1 MEWVSK
7 KKENTIIA
15 LHISELDIN
24 LQFAFSCNFKRHN
37 RTWSIQNFPCSTWLN
52 AGPLLSMICAFFKS
66 PYNSTNNFDDTPVT
80 LQNDKILKDKS
91 LGFIF
96 PILKCSTKTVRII
109 YSAIIQ
115 VVFLASK
122 TFFQRSA

>member
-1 MEWVSK
+1 
-7 KKENTIIA
+7 
-15 LHISELDIN
+15 
-24 LQFAFSCNFKRHN
+24 
-37 RTWSIQNFPCSTWLN
+37 
-52 AGPLLSMICAFFKS
+52 MICAFFKS

-122 TFFQRSA
+122 TFFQRSALQLDAASSAERFGSHFCP